1 MSFVR
6 HYVMTTEPEKAE
18 AFGDTLAALRDAVAG
33 CRGSLR
39 IDLLQAEKEPHR
51 FFFIE
56 HWESREDHAAAGS
69 QLPPELMK
77 SLKTFLTAPPESTDL
92 TDLRPA

>member
-6 HYVMTTEPEKAE
+6 HYIMTTEPAKAE
-18 AFGDTLAALRDAVAG
+18 AFGETLAALRDAVAG
-33 CRGSLR
+33 CRGSVR
-39 IDLLQAEKEPHR
+39 VDLLQAQDEPHR

-69 QLPPELMK
+69 QLPPEVMK
-77 SLKTFLTAPPESTDL
+77 ALKTFLTAPPESKDL
-92 TDLRPA
+92 TIVRPA